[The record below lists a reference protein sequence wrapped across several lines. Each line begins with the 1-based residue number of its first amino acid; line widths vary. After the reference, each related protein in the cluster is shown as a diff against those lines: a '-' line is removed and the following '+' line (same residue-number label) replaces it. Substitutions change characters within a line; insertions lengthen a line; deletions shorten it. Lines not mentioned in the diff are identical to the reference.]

1 MTWRCNT
8 KRTDEIGVLSNSL
21 NTMAEQ
27 LDSTLNELTIANQ
40 KLQEDIEKE
49 QERKKLQI
57 DFFRAVSHELKTPI
71 TILKGELEGMLYQ
84 VGDYKN
90 RDIYLQKSLIT
101 VDDMDTLVKE
111 ILSISKINDSDFAL
125 TISKMNIGQLV
136 RQCGRKWQSIAE
148 IKEQQFKTDIDDY
161 IYNGDINLMQKAIS
175 NIIGNA
181 VNHSPQKAFIS
192 ITLKNGILNVI
203 NSGVSISDVDIKQIF
218 EPFYRIE
225 NSHNRKTG
233 GSGLGL
239 YIVKNILEQHKL
251 KYKIKNTEKVI
262 CFTIDFTQ

>member
-1 MTWRCNT
+1 
-8 KRTDEIGVLSNSL
+8 
-21 NTMAEQ
+21 
-27 LDSTLNELTIANQ
+27 
-40 KLQEDIEKE
+40 
-49 QERKKLQI
+49 
-57 DFFRAVSHELKTPI
+57 
-71 TILKGELEGMLYQ
+71 
-84 VGDYKN
+84 
-90 RDIYLQKSLIT
+90 
-101 VDDMDTLVKE
+101 
-111 ILSISKINDSDFAL
+111 
-125 TISKMNIGQLV
+125 
-136 RQCGRKWQSIAE
+136 
-148 IKEQQFKTDIDDY
+148 
-161 IYNGDINLMQKAIS
+161 MQKAIS